1 MKDITMYVAGMTTV
15 IVVFPLAEQITNTI
29 VTALEAVKASLMV
42 HITRCNIDMEKM
54 QNELEGNG
62 SAIGFEVPT
71 YTEYYDDDEEYEED
85 KDDNITTVESK
96 DHTIMG
102 FH

>member
-1 MKDITMYVAGMTTV
+1 MKDIFMYVAGMATV
-15 IVVFPLAEQITNTI
+15 VVVFPLVEQITNTI
-29 VTALEAVKASLMV
+29 VTALEAVKASLMI

-71 YTEYYDDDEEYEED
+71 YTEYYDDDDEYEED
-85 KDDNITTVESK
+85 KQDITTVESK
-96 DHTIMG
+96 DHITMG

>member
-1 MKDITMYVAGMTTV
+1 MKDIFMYVAGMATV
-15 IVVFPLAEQITNTI
+15 MVAFPLAEQITNTI

-71 YTEYYDDDEEYEED
+71 HTEYYDDDEYEED
-85 KDDNITTVESK
+85 KKEDIITVEGK
-96 DHTIMG
+96 DHITMG